1 MITNKTQKI
10 MILAPTK
17 MFKKINFLITI
28 QNINFFKIKIMRM
41 IVLPNSNYIFIFK
54 NKNLFCY
61 LLLLNT
67 IKI

>member
-17 MFKKINFLITI
+17 MFKNINFLITI

-41 IVLPNSNYIFIFK
+41 IVLQNSNYILSLK
-54 NKNLFCY
+54 
-61 LLLLNT
+61 
-67 IKI
+67 IKIYFVIYCL